1 MSRLG
6 IAVVAKTIDREM
18 KKEQAKKEKK
28 KGSFKKK

>member
-1 MSRLG
+1 
-6 IAVVAKTIDREM
+6 VVAKTIDREM